1 MTYLYITAAVIF
13 LSLLW
18 LIAQKYM
25 NILVERRIAT
35 WQNDL
40 VKRHCDE
47 VENIYRQMRGWR
59 HDYHNHIQTMKACL
73 AQDRKKELSEYLD
86 ALDTDLVSVDTVL
99 KTGNVMIDEI
109 LNSKISLARSK
120 EISVNAKAVVP
131 ENLSIADIDLCV
143 VLGNLLDN
151 AIEACMKQN
160 DKAER
165 FIRIYIGMHKELFY
179 LSITNSVGGDIKKQK
194 SGQKKNIYLSTKD
207 KEGHGLGLIR
217 IDKIVDKYNG
227 FIDRQNEPGVFATE
241 VLLPLARESFWTNPL
256 LLWILFQNMKFIPNS
271 TKLYKIRQRF
281 IYHTASHPVDS
292 AMKFLYLTR
301 AELFSMA
308 IIKL

>member
-99 KTGNVMIDEI
+99 KTGNVMIDAI

-194 SGQKKNIYLSTKD
+194 SGQKKTFTFPPKTKKD
-207 KEGHGLGLIR
+207 M
-217 IDKIVDKYNG
+217 DWDSS
-227 FIDRQNEPGVFATE
+227 
-241 VLLPLARESFWTNPL
+241 VL
-256 LLWILFQNMKFIPNS
+256 
-271 TKLYKIRQRF
+271 TKLLINTTGLLIVRMNPVYLPPRSC
-281 IYHTASHPVDS
+281 YH
-292 AMKFLYLTR
+292 LR
-301 AELFSMA
+301 ANHSGRTHCCSGSYFR
-308 IIKL
+308 I